1 MAEGGQ
7 GQGQGQQAPALPPL
21 LALGPGDIQALGQAI
36 ANGIAP
42 AAPAAPAPSGVRKI
56 PLFEETG
63 DATAWATWITRFETV
78 ANIAGWNEARMKA
91 ELKAGMSGAA
101 ALVTRDINIQDPRT
115 FQQVKN
121 DYQDRFITPA
131 DSDQARA
138 DFSLAQQGAEESLL
152 EFHSRL
158 RELFTRAYPAA
169 MGNIDG
175 APMGQILRD
184 RFISGL
190 LHPAIKEYTWDQRP
204 ANYMECLAVVQ
215 RKQATLQLLSPS
227 PQGPNSQT
235 NRSSNDPRS
244 QAQSSVYTAGAST
257 FGTGNHNAGM
267 NFACHFCKT
276 TGHMLR
282 QCPLLDQARSII
294 EGTGG
299 GNTSRGGFRRGF
311 GRGRGRGGRGARGGA
326 RGGGGRGAGGDDK
339 KKKGPQLSSLG
350 PQEDD
355 DEKEEE
361 DDSAQADDEFSESE
375 N

>member
-1 MAEGGQ
+1 MAEDG
-7 GQGQGQQAPALPPL
+7 QAPQF
-21 LALGPGDIQALGQAI
+21 LAMAPGDIQVLAQAN

-42 AAPAAPAPSGVRKI
+42 PAPAAQAPSGVRKI

-78 ANIAGWNEARMKA
+78 ANIAGWNTARMKA
-91 ELKAGMSGAA
+91 ELKAGMAGAA
-101 ALVTRDINIQDPRT
+101 ALVTRDIDIRDPRT
-115 FQQVKN
+115 FAQVKE
-121 DYQDRFITPA
+121 DYQGRFITPA

-158 RELFTRAYPAA
+158 RELYTRAYPAA
-169 MGNIDG
+169 MGNIDAG
-175 APMGQILRD
+175 PMGPILRD

-204 ANYMECLAVVQ
+204 ATYMGCLAVVQ

-227 PQGPNSQT
+227 PQGSNNQT
-235 NRSSNDPRS
+235 NRSSTDPRS
-244 QAQSSVYTAGAST
+244 QAHSSVYSAGASK
-257 FGTGNHNAGM
+257 FGNGNHNAGAS
-267 NFACHFCKT
+267 FTCHFCKT
-276 TGHMLR
+276 SGHMLR

-299 GNTSRGGFRRGF
+299 RNTSRGGFRRGF
-311 GRGRGRGGRGARGGA
+311 GRGRGRGGRGTRGGT
-326 RGGGGRGAGGDDK
+326 RGGGSRGAGGDDK

-350 PQEDD
+350 TQEDD
-355 DEKEEE
+355 DEKDEE
-361 DDSAQADDEFSESE
+361 DDSAQADDEYSGESE